1 MMFYREFA
9 TQEEIDKEYD
19 VENSAPDFQRYAEF
33 NINESKKARDELEC
47 LLDVPFGPAVEEIF
61 DIFPAQDPDA
71 PILVF
76 IHGGYWR
83 ANSSKEF
90 SWVGGGPVAL
100 GFTGVITNYSLC
112 PKVTLPEITRQS
124 RAAIAWVQ
132 RSSKTFSG
140 SRRRIYGAGHSAGAQ
155 DREKSRGVDRSGSG
169 ATGRPAMSARMTINS
184 TITGW
189 LRLHHSASAWA
200 TASAML
206 SQMAGRYGRNGTTR

>member
-1 MMFYREFA
+1 MLYGQFA

-19 VENSAPDFQRYAEF
+19 VEKSMPDFQRYVEF

-47 LLDVPFGPAVEEIF
+47 LLDVPFGPTVEETL

-83 ANSSKEF
+83 SNSSKEF
-90 SWVGGGPVAL
+90 SWVARGPVAL
-100 GFTGVITNYSLC
+100 GFTVVITNYALC

-132 RSSKTFSG
+132 RSHVSLLAP
-140 SRRRIYGAGHSAGAQ
+140 R
-155 DREKSRGVDRSGSG
+155 SRGAAALDEGRQHESWHDWLGRRGSDVG
-169 ATGRPAMSARMTINS
+169 CGVSQTRPRD
-184 TITGW
+184 
-189 LRLHHSASAWA
+189 
-200 TASAML
+200 
-206 SQMAGRYGRNGTTR
+206 